1 VAVLKWVAI
10 LLVSYLIGSIPI
22 AYLAGAYL
30 KGIDIRKFGSGNVG
44 TTNAFRMLGT
54 GPALLVLAGDVFK
67 GVVATAMG
75 LAGGGPWL
83 GLLAALAVLAGHN
96 WSLFLRFKG
105 GRGAATGAGILL
117 ILAPKV
123 LLLVL
128 LIFVGITILTR
139 YVSLG
144 SILAAASAPILMIAF
159 REPFIYIILTFIAAA
174 IVIFRHRTNIRRLLR
189 GTELRF
195 GDRP

>member
-1 VAVLKWVAI
+1 VQI
-10 LLVSYLIGSIPI
+10 QYGS
-22 AYLAGAYL
+22 
-30 KGIDIRKFGSGNVG
+30 V
-44 TTNAFRMLGT
+44 
-54 GPALLVLAGDVFK
+54 
-67 GVVATAMG
+67 
-75 LAGGGPWL
+75 
-83 GLLAALAVLAGHN
+83 
-96 WSLFLRFKG
+96 
-105 GRGAATGAGILL
+105 
-117 ILAPKV
+117 
-123 LLLVL
+123 LVL